1 MPRPLPSPRPTC
13 LLKNATRFDGKSQQ
27 SYDDD
32 NDDDDDDDDGY
43 GDDNDDDNAAAADD
57 DDDVADM
64 VYEVLLL

>member
-1 MPRPLPSPRPTC
+1 MPRPLPRPRPTC

-32 NDDDDDDDDGY
+32 NDDDDD
-43 GDDNDDDNAAAADD
+43 AA
-57 DDDVADM
+57 ADM